1 MPEPAYTRLG
11 VDERRRRL
19 LELGRELF
27 ARHSY
32 DELSMAGI
40 ARAAGISKAL
50 LYHYF
55 PSKQE
60 YFQATLA
67 TAAEQLRE
75 LTEPDRNLPPIDA
88 LRGSLDA
95 YLNWIDANQLA
106 YTKLIQ
112 GATGHAEVRELI
124 DQVRDATSA
133 RIVEGIAGGRSV
145 PGQLRAAVRAWLWFI
160 DGACTDWVEHHD
172 YTREQ
177 LRDLLLG
184 TLIGARRDGG
194 RRRVPRAPGRIAT
207 AVFAPAGQPVGVT

>member
-1 MPEPAYTRLG
+1 MPEPAYTRLD

-27 ARHSY
+27 AGHSY
-32 DELSMAGI
+32 DELSMAEI

-67 TAAEQLRE
+67 TAADQLRE
-75 LTEPDRNLPPIDA
+75 LTEPDPALPPLDA

-95 YLNWIDANQLA
+95 YLGWIDANQLA

-124 DQVRDATSA
+124 DQIRDATSA
-133 RIVEGIAGGRSV
+133 RIIDGLAGGRTV
-145 PGQLRAAVRAWLWFI
+145 PGQVRAAVRAWLWYM
-160 DGACTDWVEHHD
+160 DGACTDWVEHQD
-172 YTREQ
+172 YGREQ
-177 LRDLLLG
+177 LGDLLLG
-184 TLIGARRDGG
+184 TLFGALMAAGG
-194 RRRVPRAPGRIAT
+194 ADLISSHSG
-207 AVFAPAGQPVGVT
+207 